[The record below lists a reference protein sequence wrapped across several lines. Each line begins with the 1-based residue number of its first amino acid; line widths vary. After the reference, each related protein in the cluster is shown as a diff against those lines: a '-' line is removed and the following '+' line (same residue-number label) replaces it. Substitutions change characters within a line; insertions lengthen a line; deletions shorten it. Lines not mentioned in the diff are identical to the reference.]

1 MISLRSKIS
10 QKLLSYLFLNE
21 DSTLYLNQIKR
32 KFDFDKRNL
41 NKKLK
46 ELCSKGILESEVIGN
61 QKYYSLN
68 KNHPLYYEYKKLV
81 LKSFGLEE
89 ILKRSFKKCE
99 EIEKAYIFG
108 SYANNNMDDTS
119 DIDLL
124 IVGDISLK
132 LINKIIIDIQENY
145 DREINPVIM
154 SKEEFINREKNND
167 SFIKSVLRN
176 NIRIK

>member
-68 KNHPLYYEYKKLV
+68 KNHPLYNEYKKLV

-89 ILKRSFKKCE
+89 LLETSFKNYE
-99 EIEKAYIFG
+99 EIEKAYVFG
-108 SYANNNMDDTS
+108 SYANNNMDVTS

-124 IVGDISLK
+124 IVGDVSLK
-132 LINKIIIDIQENY
+132 LVNKIIIDIQENY

-154 SKEEFINREKNND
+154 SKEEFINRKKNND
-167 SFIKSVLRN
+167 SFIKSVLKN